1 MMSVKV
7 KVLFVFLFSMLS
19 GCLAAQPLA
28 RWEKMSPW
36 LRLKAREQLCPAA
49 LSRGELA
56 SQGEGCVCAFLRLNS
71 QQPLSVLTPYHVEV
85 LASAGNVHV
94 VSIPW
99 SQLARLSFNPHVER
113 IEARALGQTLLDSL
127 SLHINAVPAYQGQ
140 SLPQAFTGK
149 DVVVGVMDIG
159 FDLTHPTFYHRNQ
172 ADHSSASPDTAY
184 YRIRRLWDMLSPD
197 TVGSQLYVGRDYTTA
212 ASLLEL
218 GHSHDGFDMTH
229 GTHTSGIAAGS
240 GYNSVFRGIAPESD
254 LCLVANAVT
263 DNAVLIDSALLDR
276 FTFATDALGF
286 KYIFDYAKSV
296 NKPCVISFS
305 EGSGQDFYGYD
316 QLYYQMLDSLVGPG
330 RILVAAAGNQGH
342 VKSWF
347 CKPPQVP
354 QMGTFLSAVGS
365 LLMCTLKS
373 TGPFQIRVV
382 SYGAMP
388 DTLYIPT
395 QAVVEQPDSVLK
407 LSLGAID
414 SLIIQAYP
422 SCYQPHETCYDLSFY
437 GKNPGSDVHL
447 SVELLGGDA
456 DVEFWRVNGNLSSN
470 SRNPELCAGET
481 THNVHSP
488 SSAPRVISVGATTYR
503 DGLFNYKGNWKYY
516 WTGEKGSRV
525 PFSSVGPTMDGRV
538 KPDVMAPGNNV
549 VSAYSSYYLEH
560 HPEANDID
568 WDVAHF
574 DFAGRTYVWNSNSG
588 TSMSCPAVA
597 GAIALW
603 LQAKPDLTPEEALQV
618 IAHTSR
624 RLSSVADTTKT
635 NEYGYGE
642 IDAYRGLLY
651 LLGID
656 HVKEVSQQHTPAHI
670 SLRDDQ
676 LTITFSQP
684 LASAVRM
691 RLYTTNGRLVQTV
704 IIPAQQ
710 SSYSISLHHLP
721 AGIYALQL
729 NGHPA
734 VQGSTLIRTKGGL

>member
-1 MMSVKV
+1 MLVKV
-7 KVLFVFLFSMLS
+7 RLLFIFLFCLLS
-19 GCLAAQPLA
+19 GSMAAQPLA

-36 LRLKAREQLCPAA
+36 LRLKVREQLSPATA
-49 LSRGELA
+49 RGEGTSKRA
-56 SQGEGCVCAFLRLNS
+56 DEVCAFLRLNS
-71 QQPLSVLTPYHVEV
+71 QQPSALLAPYGCRV

-99 SQLARLSFNPHVER
+99 SQLARLSFNPAVER
-113 IEARALGQTLLDSL
+113 MEARALGQTLLDSM
-127 SLHINAVPAYQGQ
+127 SLHINALPAYQAQ
-140 SLPQAFTGK
+140 SLPQAFTGR

-159 FDLTHPTFYHRNQ
+159 FDLTHPTFYHRNL
-172 ADHSSASPDTAY
+172 AAHSMSELPDTAY

-197 TVGSQLYVGRDYTTA
+197 TVGSQLYVGRDYSTT
-212 ASLLEL
+212 ASLLAL
-218 GHSHDGFDMTH
+218 GHSYDGFDMTH

-254 LCLVANAVT
+254 LCLVANAVS
-263 DNAVLIDSALLDR
+263 DNAALIDSALLDR
-276 FTFATDALGF
+276 YTFATDALGF
-286 KYIFDYAKSV
+286 KYIFDYAQSV

-305 EGSGQDFYGYD
+305 EGSPQDFHGYD

-347 CKPPQVP
+347 CKPPQVSR
-354 QMGTFLSAVGS
+354 MGTFLYTIGS

-373 TGPFQIRVV
+373 AAPFQIRVV
-382 SYGAMP
+382 SYGSTP

-395 QAVVEQPDSVLK
+395 QAVIDQPDSVLK
-407 LSLGAID
+407 LSVGAID
-414 SLIIQAYP
+414 SLVIQAYP
-422 SCYQPHETCYDLSFY
+422 SCYQAHETCYDLSFY
-437 GKNPGSDVHL
+437 GKNPGRDVRL
-447 SVELLGGDA
+447 SVELLDGDA
-456 DVEFWRVNGNLSSN
+456 DVEFWRVNGSLTSS
-470 SRNPELCAGET
+470 SRNPELSAGET

-516 WTGEKGSRV
+516 WTGERGSRV
-525 PFSSVGPTMDGRV
+525 PFSSVGPTMDGRI

-560 HPEANDID
+560 HPEASDID

-574 DFAGRTYVWNSNSG
+574 DVGGRTYVWNSNSG

-624 RLSSVADTTKT
+624 RLSPATDTTKT

-642 IDAYRGLLY
+642 IDTYRGLLY

-656 HVKEVSQQHTPAHI
+656 GIEQISKSHTPLKVWYSDHRLFIGSSPSAATLRLY
-670 SLRDDQ
+670 SLSGRQLWTTVVPACDQ
-676 LTITFSQP
+676 QQSFLLP
-684 LASAVRM
+684 NLAS
-691 RLYTTNGRLVQTV
+691 
-704 IIPAQQ
+704 
-710 SSYSISLHHLP
+710 
-721 AGIYALQL
+721 GIYA
-729 NGHPA
+729 
-734 VQGSTLIRTKGGL
+734 VQIEGATSGSTLIRM